1 MGGIWLHPRD
11 SKAFPINAKH
21 LEYLISKD
29 VMPCPE
35 LTDREVWDRSK
46 ADKFAKMFACLQ
58 IFWLAVQSAGRGA
71 QKLPVT
77 PLEIATL
84 GFMIPSLAT
93 FVLWWHKPVD
103 IEIPTKLPISMST
116 GELLEKISPKVYS
129 WRETPLDFIQKVNTP
144 QFHF

>member
-1 MGGIWLHPRD
+1 MKRLKCPWTLSRGFYLNMGAIWLHPCD

-29 VMPCPE
+29 VMPCPA
-35 LTDREVWDRSK
+35 LTDRDIWDRSK

-93 FVLWWHKPVD
+93 FVLWGTSP
-103 IEIPTKLPISMST
+103 ST
-116 GELLEKISPKVYS
+116 LKYRQSCRY
-129 WRETPLDFIQKVNTP
+129 R
-144 QFHF
+144 